1 MKVIID
7 GFKYDTETATLV
19 MSYLLNESE
28 KGELYRNRKYKFFVF
43 ICFRA
48 KEKNLNM
55 ITRLFR

>member
-28 KGELYRNRKYKFFVF
+28 KGVF
-43 ICFRA
+43 G
-48 KEKNLNM
+48 KQ
-55 ITRLFR
+55 